1 MFKTAFILFKT
12 TFIWMLACVATAQ
25 SLHAQTWPS
34 RPIRIL
40 VPFTAG
46 GSSDMVA
53 RAIAARLPDGLAGAT
68 VLVENRPG
76 ANGTIAAD
84 LLMKSAPD
92 GYTLMV
98 GSIGTFAINPALQPK
113 LSYSPLRDFDLITVA
128 VRNPNILIATPR
140 LGVSSLSELIAY
152 MKKNPGKTSM
162 VSSGTGSSDH
172 LSAELL
178 WQRTGTTGIHVPY
191 KGGSAAMT
199 DLIGG
204 AADASFQNLGA
215 ASGHI
220 KAGRLKAL
228 AVTSDKRAP
237 VFPDVPT
244 MAEAG
249 VSGFEVY
256 SWQAVAAP
264 KGLPKEVY
272 AKLHAAVVG
281 ALQAAD
287 TRARFD
293 AQGFDVVA
301 NTPEQFGEFLKTEI
315 ARWTQVVNAAGIK
328 PD

>member
-1 MFKTAFILFKT
+1 MSRIVAAL
-12 TFIWMLACVATAQ
+12 LALVAVFVASGT
-25 SLHAQTWPS
+25 HAQPYPS
-34 RPIRIL
+34 RPIKIL

-53 RAIAARLPDGLAGAT
+53 RAIGAKLPDSLPGAT
-68 VLVENRPG
+68 IVVENRPG
-76 ANGTIAAD
+76 ANGSIAAD
-84 LLMKSAPD
+84 LLAKSPAD
-92 GYTLMV
+92 GYTLLV
-98 GSIGTFAINPALQPK
+98 GSIGTFAINVALNPK
-113 LSYSPLRDFDLITVA
+113 LTYHPLRDFDLVTVA
-128 VRNPNILIATPR
+128 VRNPNILIATPKFPANT
-140 LGVSSLSELIAY
+140 LAELVAH
-152 MKKNPGKTSM
+152 MKKNPGRTSM

-204 AADASFQNLGA
+204 AVDASFQNLGA

-220 KAGRLKAL
+220 KGGRLKAL
-228 AVTSDKRAP
+228 AVTSDKRSP

-264 KGLPKEVY
+264 KGLPKDVY
-272 AKLHAAVVG
+272 AKINAAVIA
-281 ALQAAD
+281 ALQAPD
-287 TRARFD
+287 TKARFD

-301 NTPEQFGEFLKTEI
+301 NTPEQFGEFLKGEI
-315 ARWTQVVNAAGIK
+315 ARWTQVVNTAGIK

>member
-1 MFKTAFILFKT
+1 MSRIVAAL
-12 TFIWMLACVATAQ
+12 LALVAVFVASGARAQ
-25 SLHAQTWPS
+25 PYPS
-34 RPIRIL
+34 RPIKIL

-53 RAIAARLPDGLAGAT
+53 RAIGAKLPDSLPGAT
-68 VLVENRPG
+68 IVVENRPG
-76 ANGTIAAD
+76 ANGSIAAD
-84 LLMKSAPD
+84 LLAKSPAD
-92 GYTLMV
+92 GYTLLV
-98 GSIGTFAINPALQPK
+98 GSIGTFAINVALNPK
-113 LSYSPLRDFDLITVA
+113 LTYHPLRDFDLVTVA
-128 VRNPNILIATPR
+128 VRNPNILIATPKFPANT
-140 LGVSSLSELIAY
+140 LAELVAH

-204 AADASFQNLGA
+204 AVDASFQNLGA

-220 KAGRLKAL
+220 KGGRLKAL
-228 AVTSDKRAP
+228 AVTSDKRSP

-264 KGLPKEVY
+264 KGLPKDVY
-272 AKLHAAVVG
+272 AKINAAVIA
-281 ALQAAD
+281 ALQAPD
-287 TRARFD
+287 TKARFD

-301 NTPEQFGEFLKTEI
+301 NTPEQFGEFLKGEI
-315 ARWTQVVNAAGIK
+315 ARWTQVVNTAGIK

>member
-1 MFKTAFILFKT
+1 MSRIVAAL
-12 TFIWMLACVATAQ
+12 LALVAVFVA
-25 SLHAQTWPS
+25 SGAHAQPYPS
-34 RPIRIL
+34 RPIKIL

-53 RAIAARLPDGLAGAT
+53 RAIGAKLPDSLPGAT
-68 VLVENRPG
+68 IVVENRPG
-76 ANGTIAAD
+76 ANGSIAAD
-84 LLMKSAPD
+84 LLAKSPAD
-92 GYTLMV
+92 GYTLLV
-98 GSIGTFAINPALQPK
+98 GSIGTFAINVALNPK
-113 LSYSPLRDFDLITVA
+113 LTYHPLRDFDLVTVA
-128 VRNPNILIATPR
+128 VRNPNILIATPKFPANT
-140 LGVSSLSELIAY
+140 LAELVAH
-152 MKKNPGKTSM
+152 MKKNPGRTSM

-204 AADASFQNLGA
+204 AVDASFQNLGA

-220 KAGRLKAL
+220 KGGRLKAL
-228 AVTSDKRAP
+228 AVTSDKRSP

-264 KGLPKEVY
+264 KGLPRDVY
-272 AKLHAAVVG
+272 AKINAAVIA

-287 TRARFD
+287 TKTRFD

-301 NTPEQFGEFLKTEI
+301 NTPEQFGEFLKGEI
-315 ARWTQVVNAAGIK
+315 ARWTQVVNTAGIK

>member
-1 MFKTAFILFKT
+1 MSRIVAAL
-12 TFIWMLACVATAQ
+12 LALVAVFVA
-25 SLHAQTWPS
+25 SGAHAQPYPS
-34 RPIRIL
+34 RPIKIL

-53 RAIAARLPDGLAGAT
+53 RAIGAKLPDSLPGAT
-68 VLVENRPG
+68 IVVENRPG
-76 ANGTIAAD
+76 ANGSIAAD
-84 LLMKSAPD
+84 LLAKSPAD
-92 GYTLMV
+92 GYTLLV
-98 GSIGTFAINPALQPK
+98 GSIGTFAINVALNPK
-113 LSYSPLRDFDLITVA
+113 LTYHQLRDFDLVTVA
-128 VRNPNILIATPR
+128 VRNPNILIATPKFPANT
-140 LGVSSLSELIAY
+140 LAELVAH
-152 MKKNPGKTSM
+152 MKKNPGRTSM

-178 WQRTGTTGIHVPY
+178 WQRSGTTGIHVPY
-191 KGGSAAMT
+191 KGGSAAMA

-204 AADASFQNLGA
+204 AVDASFQNLGA

-220 KAGRLKAL
+220 KGGRLKAL
-228 AVTSDKRAP
+228 AVTSDKRSP

-264 KGLPKEVY
+264 KGLPKDVY
-272 AKLHAAVVG
+272 AKINAAVIA
-281 ALQAAD
+281 ALQAPD
-287 TRARFD
+287 TKARFD

-301 NTPEQFGEFLKTEI
+301 NTPEQFGEFLKGEI
-315 ARWTQVVNAAGIK
+315 ARWTQVVNTAGIK

>member
-1 MFKTAFILFKT
+1 MSRIVAAL
-12 TFIWMLACVATAQ
+12 LALVAVFVA
-25 SLHAQTWPS
+25 SGAHAQPYPS
-34 RPIRIL
+34 RPIKIL

-53 RAIAARLPDGLAGAT
+53 RAIGAKLPDSLPGAT
-68 VLVENRPG
+68 IVVENRPG
-76 ANGTIAAD
+76 ANGSIAAE
-84 LLMKSAPD
+84 LLAKSPAD
-92 GYTLMV
+92 GYTLLV
-98 GSIGTFAINPALQPK
+98 GSIGTFAINVALNPK
-113 LSYSPLRDFDLITVA
+113 LTYHPLRDFDLVTVA
-128 VRNPNILIATPR
+128 VRNPNILIATPKFPANT
-140 LGVSSLSELIAY
+140 LAELIAH
-152 MKKNPGKTSM
+152 MKKNPGRTSM

-204 AADASFQNLGA
+204 AVDASFQNLGA

-220 KAGRLKAL
+220 KGGRLKAL
-228 AVTSDKRAP
+228 AVTSDKRSP

-264 KGLPKEVY
+264 KGLPKDVY
-272 AKLHAAVVG
+272 AKINAAVIA
-281 ALQAAD
+281 ALQAPD
-287 TRARFD
+287 TKARFD

-301 NTPEQFGEFLKTEI
+301 NTPEQFGEFLKGEI
-315 ARWTQVVNAAGIK
+315 ARWTQVVNTAGIK

>member
-1 MFKTAFILFKT
+1 MSRIVAAL
-12 TFIWMLACVATAQ
+12 LALVAVFVA
-25 SLHAQTWPS
+25 SGAHAQPYPS
-34 RPIRIL
+34 RPIKIL

-53 RAIAARLPDGLAGAT
+53 RAIGAKLPDSLPGAT
-68 VLVENRPG
+68 IVVENRPG
-76 ANGTIAAD
+76 ANGSIAAD
-84 LLMKSAPD
+84 LLAKSPAD
-92 GYTLMV
+92 GYTLLV
-98 GSIGTFAINPALQPK
+98 GSIGTFAINVALNPK
-113 LSYSPLRDFDLITVA
+113 LTYHPLRDFDLVTVA
-128 VRNPNILIATPR
+128 VRNPNILIATPKFPANT
-140 LGVSSLSELIAY
+140 LAELIAH

-204 AADASFQNLGA
+204 AVDASFQNLGA

-220 KAGRLKAL
+220 KGGRLKAL
-228 AVTSDKRAP
+228 AVTSDKRSP

-244 MAEAG
+244 MTEAG

-264 KGLPKEVY
+264 KGLPKDVY
-272 AKLHAAVVG
+272 AKINAAVIA
-281 ALQAAD
+281 ALQAPD
-287 TRARFD
+287 TKARFD

-301 NTPEQFGEFLKTEI
+301 NTPEQFGEFLKGEI
-315 ARWTQVVNAAGIK
+315 ARWTQVVNTAGIK

>member
-1 MFKTAFILFKT
+1 MSRIVAAL
-12 TFIWMLACVATAQ
+12 LALVAVFVA
-25 SLHAQTWPS
+25 SGAHAQPYPS
-34 RPIRIL
+34 RPIKIL

-53 RAIAARLPDGLAGAT
+53 RAIGAKLPDSLPGAT
-68 VLVENRPG
+68 IVVENRPG
-76 ANGTIAAD
+76 ANGSIAAD
-84 LLMKSAPD
+84 LLAKSPAD
-92 GYTLMV
+92 GYTLLV
-98 GSIGTFAINPALQPK
+98 GSIGTFAINVALNPK
-113 LSYSPLRDFDLITVA
+113 LTYHPLRDFDLVTVA
-128 VRNPNILIATPR
+128 VRNPNILIATPKFPANT
-140 LGVSSLSELIAY
+140 LAELVAH
-152 MKKNPGKTSM
+152 MKKNPGRTSM

-178 WQRTGTTGIHVPY
+178 WQRSGTTGIHVPY
-191 KGGSAAMT
+191 KGGSAAMA

-204 AADASFQNLGA
+204 AVDASFQNLGA

-220 KAGRLKAL
+220 KGGRLKAL
-228 AVTSDKRAP
+228 AVTSDKRSP

-264 KGLPKEVY
+264 KGLPKDVY
-272 AKLHAAVVG
+272 AKINAAVIA
-281 ALQAAD
+281 ALQAPD
-287 TRARFD
+287 TKARFD

-301 NTPEQFGEFLKTEI
+301 NTPEQFGEFLKGEI
-315 ARWTQVVNAAGIK
+315 ARWTQVVNTAGIK

>member
-1 MFKTAFILFKT
+1 MSRIVAAL
-12 TFIWMLACVATAQ
+12 LALVAVFVA
-25 SLHAQTWPS
+25 SGAHAQPYPS
-34 RPIRIL
+34 RPIKIL

-53 RAIAARLPDGLAGAT
+53 RAIGAKLPDSLPGAT
-68 VLVENRPG
+68 IVVENRPG
-76 ANGTIAAD
+76 ANGSIAAD
-84 LLMKSAPD
+84 LLAKSPAD
-92 GYTLMV
+92 GYTLLV
-98 GSIGTFAINPALQPK
+98 GSIGTFAINVALNPK
-113 LSYSPLRDFDLITVA
+113 LTYHPLRDFDLVTVA
-128 VRNPNILIATPR
+128 VRNPNILIATPKFPANT
-140 LGVSSLSELIAY
+140 LAELIAH
-152 MKKNPGKTSM
+152 MKKNPGRTSM

-204 AADASFQNLGA
+204 AVDASFQNLGA

-220 KAGRLKAL
+220 KGGRLKAL
-228 AVTSDKRAP
+228 AVTSDKRSP

-264 KGLPKEVY
+264 KGLPKDVY
-272 AKLHAAVVG
+272 AKINAAVIA
-281 ALQAAD
+281 ALQAPD
-287 TRARFD
+287 TKARFD

-301 NTPEQFGEFLKTEI
+301 NTPEQFGEFLKGEI
-315 ARWTQVVNAAGIK
+315 ARWTQVVNTAGIK

>member
-1 MFKTAFILFKT
+1 MSRIVAAL
-12 TFIWMLACVATAQ
+12 LALVAVFVA
-25 SLHAQTWPS
+25 SGAHAQPYPS
-34 RPIRIL
+34 RPIKIL

-53 RAIAARLPDGLAGAT
+53 RAIGAKLPDSLPGAT
-68 VLVENRPG
+68 IVVENRPG
-76 ANGTIAAD
+76 ANGSIAAD
-84 LLMKSAPD
+84 LLAKSPAD
-92 GYTLMV
+92 GYTLLV
-98 GSIGTFAINPALQPK
+98 GSIGTFAINVALNPK
-113 LSYSPLRDFDLITVA
+113 LTYHPLRDFDLVTVA
-128 VRNPNILIATPR
+128 VRNPNILIATPKFPANT
-140 LGVSSLSELIAY
+140 LAELIAH
-152 MKKNPGKTSM
+152 MKKNPGRTSM

-178 WQRTGTTGIHVPY
+178 WQRSGTTGIHVPY
-191 KGGSAAMT
+191 KGGSAAMA

-204 AADASFQNLGA
+204 AVDASFQNLGA

-220 KAGRLKAL
+220 KGGRLKAL
-228 AVTSDKRAP
+228 AVTSDKRSP

-264 KGLPKEVY
+264 KGLPKDVY
-272 AKLHAAVVG
+272 AKINAAVIA
-281 ALQAAD
+281 ALQAPD
-287 TRARFD
+287 TKARFD

-301 NTPEQFGEFLKTEI
+301 NTPEQFGEFLKGEI
-315 ARWTQVVNAAGIK
+315 ARWTQVVNTAGIK

>member
-1 MFKTAFILFKT
+1 MFRIIAALLALVAVAASAF
-12 TFIWMLACVATAQ
+12 AQ
-25 SLHAQTWPS
+25 PYPS
-34 RPIRIL
+34 RPVKIL

-53 RAIAARLPDGLAGAT
+53 RAIGAKLPDALQGAT
-68 VLVENRPG
+68 IVVENRPG
-76 ANGTIAAD
+76 ANGSIAAE
-84 LLMKSAPD
+84 LLAKSPAD
-92 GYTLMV
+92 GYTLLV
-98 GSIGTFAINPALQPK
+98 GSIGTFAINVALNPK
-113 LSYSPLRDFDLITVA
+113 LTYNPLRDFDLITVA
-128 VRNPNILIATPR
+128 VRNPNILIANPKFPANT
-140 LGVSSLSELIAY
+140 LAELVAY

-204 AADASFQNLGA
+204 AVDASFQNLGA

-220 KAGRLKAL
+220 KGGRLKAL
-228 AVTSDKRAP
+228 AVTSDKRSP

-264 KGLPKEVY
+264 KGLPRDVY
-272 AKLHAAVVG
+272 AKISAAVIA

-287 TRARFD
+287 TKSRFD

-301 NTPEQFGEFLKTEI
+301 NTPEQFGEFLKGEI
-315 ARWTQVVNAAGIK
+315 ARWTQVVNTAGIK
-328 PD
+328 PE

>member
-1 MFKTAFILFKT
+1 MSRIVAAL
-12 TFIWMLACVATAQ
+12 LALVAVFVA
-25 SLHAQTWPS
+25 SGAHAQPYPS
-34 RPIRIL
+34 RPIKIL

-53 RAIAARLPDGLAGAT
+53 RAIGAKLPDSLPGAT
-68 VLVENRPG
+68 IVVENRPG
-76 ANGTIAAD
+76 ANGSIAAD
-84 LLMKSAPD
+84 LLAKSPAD
-92 GYTLMV
+92 GYTLLV
-98 GSIGTFAINPALQPK
+98 GSIGTFAINVALNPK
-113 LSYSPLRDFDLITVA
+113 LTYHPLRDFDLVTVA
-128 VRNPNILIATPR
+128 VRNPNILIATPKFPANT
-140 LGVSSLSELIAY
+140 LAELVAH
-152 MKKNPGKTSM
+152 MKKNPGRTSM

-178 WQRTGTTGIHVPY
+178 WQRSGTTGIHVPY
-191 KGGSAAMT
+191 KGGSAAMA

-204 AADASFQNLGA
+204 AVDASFQNLGA

-220 KAGRLKAL
+220 KGGRLKAL
-228 AVTSDKRAP
+228 AVTSDKRSP

-264 KGLPKEVY
+264 KGLPRDVY
-272 AKLHAAVVG
+272 AKINAAVIA

-287 TRARFD
+287 TKTRFD

-301 NTPEQFGEFLKTEI
+301 NTPEQFGEFLKGEI
-315 ARWTQVVNAAGIK
+315 ARWTQVVNTAGIK

>member
-1 MFKTAFILFKT
+1 MSRIVAAL
-12 TFIWMLACVATAQ
+12 LALVAVFVA
-25 SLHAQTWPS
+25 SGAHAQPYPS
-34 RPIRIL
+34 RPIKIL

-53 RAIAARLPDGLAGAT
+53 RAIGAKLPDSLPGAT
-68 VLVENRPG
+68 IVVENRPG
-76 ANGTIAAD
+76 ANGSIAAE
-84 LLMKSAPD
+84 LLAKSPAD
-92 GYTLMV
+92 GYTLLV
-98 GSIGTFAINPALQPK
+98 GSIGTFAINVALNPK
-113 LSYSPLRDFDLITVA
+113 LTYHPLRDFDLVTVA
-128 VRNPNILIATPR
+128 VRNPNILIATPKFPANT
-140 LGVSSLSELIAY
+140 LAELIAH

-191 KGGSAAMT
+191 KGGSAAMA

-204 AADASFQNLGA
+204 AVDASFQNLGA

-220 KAGRLKAL
+220 KGGRLKAL
-228 AVTSDKRAP
+228 AVTSDKRSP

-264 KGLPKEVY
+264 KGLPRDVY
-272 AKLHAAVVG
+272 AKINAAVIA

-287 TRARFD
+287 TKARFD

-301 NTPEQFGEFLKTEI
+301 NTPEQFGEFLKGEI

>member
-1 MFKTAFILFKT
+1 MSRIVAAL
-12 TFIWMLACVATAQ
+12 LALVAVFVA
-25 SLHAQTWPS
+25 SGAHAQPYPS
-34 RPIRIL
+34 RPIKIL

-53 RAIAARLPDGLAGAT
+53 RAIGAKLPDSLPGAT
-68 VLVENRPG
+68 IVVENRPG
-76 ANGTIAAD
+76 ANGSIAAD
-84 LLMKSAPD
+84 LLAKSPAD
-92 GYTLMV
+92 GYTLLV
-98 GSIGTFAINPALQPK
+98 GSIGTFAINVALNPK
-113 LSYSPLRDFDLITVA
+113 LTYHPLRDFDLVTVA
-128 VRNPNILIATPR
+128 VRNPNILIATPKFPANT
-140 LGVSSLSELIAY
+140 LAELIAH
-152 MKKNPGKTSM
+152 MKKNPGRTSM

-204 AADASFQNLGA
+204 AVDASFQNLGA

-220 KAGRLKAL
+220 KGGRLKAL
-228 AVTSDKRAP
+228 AVTSDKRSP

-264 KGLPKEVY
+264 KGLPRDVY
-272 AKLHAAVVG
+272 AKINAAVIA

-287 TRARFD
+287 TKTRFD

-301 NTPEQFGEFLKTEI
+301 NTPEQFGEFLKGEI

>member
-1 MFKTAFILFKT
+1 MFRIIAALLALVAVAASAF
-12 TFIWMLACVATAQ
+12 AQ
-25 SLHAQTWPS
+25 PYPS
-34 RPIRIL
+34 RPVKIL

-53 RAIAARLPDGLAGAT
+53 RAIGAKLPDSLQGAT
-68 VLVENRPG
+68 IVVENRPG
-76 ANGTIAAD
+76 ANGSIAAE
-84 LLMKSAPD
+84 LLAKSPAD
-92 GYTLMV
+92 GYTLLV
-98 GSIGTFAINPALQPK
+98 GSIGTFAINVALNPK
-113 LSYSPLRDFDLITVA
+113 LTYNPLRDFDLITVA
-128 VRNPNILIATPR
+128 VRNPNILIANPKFPANT
-140 LGVSSLSELIAY
+140 LAELVAY

-204 AADASFQNLGA
+204 AVDASFQNLGA

-220 KAGRLKAL
+220 KGGRLKAL
-228 AVTSDKRAP
+228 AVTSDKRSP

-264 KGLPKEVY
+264 KGLPRDVY
-272 AKLHAAVVG
+272 AKISAAVIA

-287 TRARFD
+287 TKSRFD

-301 NTPEQFGEFLKTEI
+301 NTPEQFGEFLKGEI
-315 ARWTQVVNAAGIK
+315 ARWTQVVNTAGIK
-328 PD
+328 PE

>member
-1 MFKTAFILFKT
+1 MSRIVAAL
-12 TFIWMLACVATAQ
+12 LALVAVFAAAGAHAQ
-25 SLHAQTWPS
+25 SYPS
-34 RPIRIL
+34 RPIKIL

-53 RAIAARLPDGLAGAT
+53 RAIGAKLPDSLPGAT
-68 VLVENRPG
+68 IVVENRPG
-76 ANGTIAAD
+76 ANGSIAAE
-84 LLMKSAPD
+84 LLAKSPAD
-92 GYTLMV
+92 GYTLLV
-98 GSIGTFAINPALQPK
+98 GSIGTFAINVALNPK
-113 LSYSPLRDFDLITVA
+113 LTYHPLRDFDLVTVA
-128 VRNPNILIATPR
+128 VRNPNILIATPKFPANT
-140 LGVSSLSELIAY
+140 LAELIAH

-204 AADASFQNLGA
+204 AVDASFQNLGA

-220 KAGRLKAL
+220 KGGRLKAL
-228 AVTSDKRAP
+228 AVTSDKRSP

-244 MAEAG
+244 MTEAG

-264 KGLPKEVY
+264 KGLPRDVY
-272 AKLHAAVVG
+272 AKINAAVIA

-287 TRARFD
+287 TKTRFD

-301 NTPEQFGEFLKTEI
+301 NTPEQFGEFLKGEI
-315 ARWTQVVNAAGIK
+315 ARWTQVVNAEGIK

>member
-1 MFKTAFILFKT
+1 VSRIIAAL
-12 TFIWMLACVATAQ
+12 LALATALPCAPLFSQ
-25 SLHAQTWPS
+25 GYPN
-34 RPIRIL
+34 RPIKIL

-53 RAIAARLPDGLAGAT
+53 RAIGAKLPDTLQGAT
-68 VLVENRPG
+68 VVVENRPG
-76 ANGTIAAD
+76 ANGSIAAE
-84 LLMKSAPD
+84 LLAKSPAD
-92 GYTLMV
+92 GYTLLV
-98 GSIGTFAINPALQPK
+98 GSIGTFAINVALNPK
-113 LSYSPLRDFDLITVA
+113 LTYSPLRDFDLVTVA
-128 VRNPNILIATPR
+128 VRNPNILIANPKFPAST
-140 LGVSSLSELIAY
+140 LAELIAY

-204 AADASFQNLGA
+204 AVDASFQNLGA

-220 KAGRLKAL
+220 KGGRLKAL
-228 AVTSDKRAP
+228 AVTSERRSP

-249 VSGFEVY
+249 LAGFEVY

-264 KGLPKEVY
+264 KGLPKDVY
-272 AKLHAAVVG
+272 AKINAAVVAALHAA
-281 ALQAAD
+281 D
-287 TRARFD
+287 TKTRFD

-301 NTPEQFGEFLKTEI
+301 NAPEQFGEFLKGEI
-315 ARWTQVVNAAGIK
+315 ARWTQVVNTAGIK
-328 PD
+328 PE

>member
-1 MFKTAFILFKT
+1 MSRIVAAL
-12 TFIWMLACVATAQ
+12 LALVAVFVASGARAQ
-25 SLHAQTWPS
+25 PYPS
-34 RPIRIL
+34 RPIKIL

-53 RAIAARLPDGLAGAT
+53 RAIGAKLPDSLPGAT
-68 VLVENRPG
+68 IVVENRPG
-76 ANGTIAAD
+76 ANGSIAAD
-84 LLMKSAPD
+84 LLAKSPAD
-92 GYTLMV
+92 GYTLLV
-98 GSIGTFAINPALQPK
+98 GSIGTFAINVALNPK
-113 LSYSPLRDFDLITVA
+113 LTYHPLRDFDLVTVA
-128 VRNPNILIATPR
+128 VRNPNILIATPKFPANT
-140 LGVSSLSELIAY
+140 LAELIAH

-204 AADASFQNLGA
+204 AVDASFQNLGA

-220 KAGRLKAL
+220 KGGRLKAL
-228 AVTSDKRAP
+228 AVTSDKRSP

-264 KGLPKEVY
+264 KGLPRDVY
-272 AKLHAAVVG
+272 AKINAAVIA

-287 TRARFD
+287 TKTRFD

-301 NTPEQFGEFLKTEI
+301 NTPEQFGEFLKGEI
-315 ARWTQVVNAAGIK
+315 ARWTQVVNTAGIK

>member
-1 MFKTAFILFKT
+1 MSRIVAAL
-12 TFIWMLACVATAQ
+12 LALVAVFVA
-25 SLHAQTWPS
+25 SGAHAQPYPS
-34 RPIRIL
+34 RPIKIL

-53 RAIAARLPDGLAGAT
+53 RAIGAKLPDSLPGAT
-68 VLVENRPG
+68 IVVENRPG
-76 ANGTIAAD
+76 ANGSIAAD
-84 LLMKSAPD
+84 LLAKSPAD
-92 GYTLMV
+92 GYTLLV
-98 GSIGTFAINPALQPK
+98 GSIGTFAINVALNPK
-113 LSYSPLRDFDLITVA
+113 LTYHPLRDFDLVTVA
-128 VRNPNILIATPR
+128 VRNPNILIATPKFPANT
-140 LGVSSLSELIAY
+140 LAELIAH
-152 MKKNPGKTSM
+152 MKKNPGRTSM

-204 AADASFQNLGA
+204 AVDASFQNLGA

-220 KAGRLKAL
+220 KGGRLKAL
-228 AVTSDKRAP
+228 AVTSDKRSP

-264 KGLPKEVY
+264 KGLPKDVY
-272 AKLHAAVVG
+272 AKINAAVIA

-287 TRARFD
+287 TKTRFD

-301 NTPEQFGEFLKTEI
+301 NTPEQFGEFLKGEI